1 MKRIIF
7 CIMALAIGL
16 SVFGNTGELLEPFT
30 DLTTDTVQADSL
42 RQASFDDYRMFG
54 RSAFHDDSKPHFTLF
69 VGGVFGGIGPSLGD
83 HGTSYEFGIL
93 NLIGVAYYTSHNNQR
108 ISLGIGVMKKGITCG
123 DGSYLLR
130 HDDDAATIEAYP
142 DGCTA
147 LTSKINMSSLVIPL
161 FYRQRLYK
169 RLNFYAGPVV
179 RCNMRCTAKS
189 KYQLAGE
196 QMDEKWRVS
205 NLRRLNID
213 LIAGIDCFWF
223 GLYVKY
229 SPLSDIQDC
238 PHFKNT
244 LTLGGTI
251 AF

>member
-1 MKRIIF
+1 MRIIF
-7 CIMALAIGL
+7 LLLLALFCL
-16 SVFGNTGELLEPFT
+16 SVFGKPTEQNVRFT
-30 DLTTDTVQADSL
+30 DSSTDTVRADSL
-42 RQASFDDYRMFG
+42 PQGRYDDYRMFG

-69 VGGVFGGIGPSLGD
+69 VGGMFGGYGPSLGD
-83 HGTSYEFGIL
+83 HGTAYEFGIL

-108 ISLGIGVMKKGITCG
+108 ISLGIGVMKKGINCG
-123 DGSYLLR
+123 DGCYLLR
-130 HDDDAATIEAYP
+130 HDDDAATI
-142 DGCTA
+142 DGHPEGNTA
-147 LTSKINMSSLVIPL
+147 FSSKINMSSLVIPL

-169 RLNFYAGPVV
+169 RLNFYGGPIM
-179 RCNMRCTAKS
+179 RCNIRCTAKS

-196 QMDEKWRVS
+196 QMNEKWNVS

-213 LIAGIDCFWF
+213 LMAGIDCFWF

-229 SPLSDIQDC
+229 SPMSDIKDC

-244 LTLGGTI
+244 ITLGGTI